1 MAKSVGAR
9 GPACVH
15 AAPPCSLA
23 QAEKTLRRSL
33 GLGAARR
40 RARAVLEI
48 GDMRD
53 QRRLAEEPAER
64 ADATIQ
70 LQVGERVCNVCGM
83 TESNNTAG
91 HRMPNFI
98 KARTDRSLDESDD
111 LSVAIIL

>member
-53 QRRLAEEPAER
+53 QRRLAEEPTEC
-64 ADATIQ
+64 ADVTIQ
-70 LQVGERVCNVCGM
+70 LQVGERVCNVCRM
-83 TESNNTAG
+83 TESNKTAG
-91 HRMPNFI
+91 HRMTNFFYSRS
-98 KARTDRSLDESDD
+98 ARRLDV
-111 LSVAIIL
+111 LAALLVG